1 MANTFFS
8 LHYHIVFSTKQRQR
22 FLHGEIKER
31 VLAYL
36 GGIAKE
42 NEAKPVCINGME
54 DHVHLLL
61 EIPPKHAISKLVQQ
75 IKGGSSKWIHDTF
88 ADLRAFAWQDGY
100 SVFSVS
106 KSAMPEVIRY
116 IENQEEHH
124 RQKTFQDELR
134 LLLERHGI
142 SYDERFLLD

>member
-8 LHYHIVFSTKQRQR
+8 LHYHVIFSTKGRQR
-22 FLHGEIKER
+22 FLLGEIKQR

-42 NEAKPVCINGME
+42 NDAKPICIGGIE

-88 ADLRAFAWQDGY
+88 DDLRAFAWQDGY
-100 SVFSVS
+100 SVFAVS
-106 KSAMPEVIRY
+106 KSGVREVIHY
-116 IENQEEHH
+116 LENQEKHH
-124 RQKTFQDELR
+124 RQRSFEKELR
-134 LLLERHGI
+134 LLLERHEI
-142 SYDERFLLD
+142 SYDERYLLD